1 MYMKQRLFIILLAA
15 AFLTPAIANA
25 QDTDSK
31 LGSTLKS
38 GKVNMRLGWGW
49 HNWGDDM
56 ISGFG
61 GVQGP
66 AELTTSMNNVQW
78 EFSFSVAGNDW
89 IAFYAGLGLEWN
101 KYRFANTEVLWDAN
115 STPSAFTINTNP
127 DPNCVTR
134 LKTRFVDMPL
144 TVKLGK
150 RKGWHLELT
159 ALTGFGWTSD
169 NTGLRRKV
177 EVMGGTNKEK
187 DYSVN
192 RYFNPYSF
200 DVRAAVQYKT
210 IGLYVQT
217 AMVPLLKDGCQELF
231 PVKFGIIL

>member
-1 MYMKQRLFIILLAA
+1 MKQRLFIILLAA

-78 EFSFSVAGNDW
+78 EFSFSVVGNDW

-101 KYRFANTEVLWDAN
+101 KYRFANTEVLWNAN
-115 STPSAFTINTNP
+115 STPSAFTLAPTP

-159 ALTGFGWTSD
+159 ALPGFGWTSD
-169 NTGLRRKV
+169 NTGLRRKHGSGSSAV
-177 EVMGGTNKEK
+177 KDK
-187 DYSVN
+187 DYSIN
-192 RYFNPYSF
+192 RSLAPYKL
-200 DVRAAVQYKT
+200 DVRAAIMYRSFGFYFQVAT
-210 IGLYVQT
+210 LST
-217 AMVPLLKDGCQELF
+217 LRDGCQELY
-231 PVKFGIIL
+231 PVKFGIMI